1 MVFSQVG
8 DWAAVYDLTMSRVMC
23 MAYMVGV
30 IYGVCCIYSM
40 SGYGIM
46 IFKLIHAVS

>member
-1 MVFSQVG
+1 MARGVLLTVFIQPG

-30 IYGVCCIYSM
+30 IYGVSTVFTLCPGMGS
-40 SGYGIM
+40 
-46 IFKLIHAVS
+46 